1 MNVVQINK
9 IFMLA
14 AFIEVVIV
22 AMPLSDTDVRSA
34 GDNSAPPSIGA
45 HQQQNTLLYIAFS
58 AAGSADIR
66 RPFLISWPYG
76 IDGS

>member
-14 AFIEVVIV
+14 ALIEVVIV

-34 GDNSAPPSIGA
+34 GDNSAPPQSVHI
-45 HQQQNTLLYIAFS
+45 NNRTRFC
-58 AAGSADIR
+58 
-66 RPFLISWPYG
+66 ISLSLQRGVPIYG
-76 IDGS
+76 GRS